1 MYNHISQSL
10 AKSLLCTHK
19 IVIFYQNPFASTT
32 KFINKIIDKNKEK
45 IYIES
50 DDMIEDDLPSVILA
64 LLCLKIIN
72 KYFSKPN
79 NVVSFYCKAKDY
91 IFGRRI

>member
-1 MYNHISQSL
+1 
-10 AKSLLCTHK
+10 
-19 IVIFYQNPFASTT
+19 
-32 KFINKIIDKNKEK
+32 
-45 IYIES
+45 
-50 DDMIEDDLPSVILA
+50 MIEDDLPSVILA